1 MNSVK
6 LDSLT
11 EPINKIIKPSQVYN
25 DYSIPVKPNKDFKP
39 SSSLAKAEQNPVYY
53 SLELTKV
60 NCTCDCHRKQRDCS
74 ESHLSTANSK
84 RSKIITPSPIKSSAR
99 EVLSRHSLN
108 QSPIFPYGSPGIAD
122 VKMRKVGPKNNLFLK
137 KPTTLLPLY

>member
-1 MNSVK
+1 MNSAK

-25 DYSIPVKPNKDFKP
+25 DYSVPVKPSKDIKQN
-39 SSSLAKAEQNPVYY
+39 SSLVKPENSPVYY

-60 NCTCDCHRKQRDCS
+60 KCTCDCHRQQRDCS

-84 RSKIITPSPIKSSAR
+84 RSKIFTPSPIKNTAR

-108 QSPIFPYGSPGIAD
+108 QSPIFPYGSPSIVDSKLPRAGKKI
-122 VKMRKVGPKNNLFLK
+122 NLFQK
-137 KPTTLLPLY
+137 KLTTLLPLY